1 MALQPLTPVRSVL
14 PAPAP
19 AHIAARPDLRTYP
32 FKLTPDRQPF
42 VFNLT
47 GNVVYIVTA
56 TDDVDI
62 ALVDDNYIPAR
73 PGRVVYTPADY
84 TSVSIR
90 AAAGVPQD
98 VTGIIVLGH
107 GGFGDFVDPELLNDM
122 AGSLTSA
129 AGLIQQQGV
138 ILTDIRTN
146 TGNMAANIGNLNSL
160 VNALQ
165 MFLNSRF
172 NATTQHILDA
182 INGLA
187 DAIGEVI
194 SKITV
199 SGGNT
204 MIPYPT
210 YAALA
215 AAVTAGMQ
223 PATLAQVVILTAIPP
238 TLETWQLRARLPDAD
253 GGGGAG
259 DITNAAN
266 GIITPEDYDERTNAR
281 FWYRV

>member
-1 MALQPLTPVRSVL
+1 MSLNGGAW
-14 PAPAP
+14 P
-19 AHIAARPDLRTYP
+19 AHCLVFSSLDRALAFARRM
-32 FKLTPDRQPF
+32 
-42 VFNLT
+42 
-47 GNVVYIVTA
+47 
-56 TDDVDI
+56 
-62 ALVDDNYIPAR
+62 VDDNYIPAR

-84 TSVSIR
+84 ASVSIR
-90 AAAGVPQD
+90 AAAGVAQT

-107 GGFGDFVDPELLNDM
+107 GGFGDFVDPDVLNDM
-122 AGSLTSA
+122 AGGITSA
-129 AGLIQQQGV
+129 AALIQQQSV

-146 TGNMAANIGNLNSL
+146 L
-160 VNALQ
+160 
-165 MFLNSRF
+165 
-172 NATTQHILDA
+172 ATTNNYLSDIRTNTQNITVAIGDNTQRILDA

-223 PATLAQVVILTAIPP
+223 PATLAQVVIANAMPP
-238 TLETWQLRARLPDAD
+238 TLETWQLRAAQS
-253 GGGGAG
+253 GGLTPG
-259 DITNAAN
+259 DTIQAAQ
-266 GIITPEDYDERTNAR
+266 GMIVPEDWDYATNAR
-281 FWYRV
+281 AWFRV